1 MIELMMT
8 YKALVKMSGITKRFP
23 GVMANSN
30 VDFELHPAEIH
41 SILGE
46 NGAGKTTLMNILA
59 GMHQPDAGTILVRDQ
74 TVKIRSPQDSLRLG
88 IGMVYQHFALI
99 PNLTVIENLVL
110 GFEYGAFLNLKRA
123 KRKLQQI
130 STAYGLSID
139 PERKIQDLSVSQR
152 QRTEILK
159 ILFHESDIL
168 ILDEPTS
175 MLSPIEIKD
184 LFLTLKSLRKAGK
197 SVVLITHNL
206 SEALSISDRIT
217 IMRSG
222 KNAAELSGDR
232 LMAMDMETASNKILE
247 IMFGA
252 VPKPQA
258 GVSQSVSADE
268 PLLEFKQVEALNS
281 QGVVGLKSLS
291 FSIAKGEIF
300 GVTGAESE
308 GRRLLAEVIGG
319 QRRTTAGKLFYRGRD
334 ITRTNTAE
342 RFELGIRYIT
352 DDRMNE
358 GCVLD
363 MALSENAIL
372 QSYYRQPFSRFGIL
386 NHANVQSFTGDLIS
400 RFGIRATGPDAR
412 VSTLS
417 GGNIQKFILA
427 RSLSGGPGLIVC
439 SNPTYG
445 LDATTVRFVQQLL
458 KEESRQG
465 AAVLLITTDMDELF
479 SCSNRIGVLF
489 NGGISGFM
497 DRSDATAE
505 KIGKLMLGIRK

>member
-1 MIELMMT
+1 MMT
-8 YKALVKMSGITKRFP
+8 NKTLIRMIGITKKFP
-23 GVMANSN
+23 GVVANNN
-30 VDFELHPAEIH
+30 VDFDLHSSEIH

-46 NGAGKTTLMNILA
+46 NGAGKTTLMNILS
-59 GMHQPDAGTILVRDQ
+59 GMHQPDTGTIIVRDQ

-88 IGMVYQHFALI
+88 IGMVYQHFTLI
-99 PNLTVIENLVL
+99 PTLTVMENLVL
-110 GFEYGAFLNLKRA
+110 GFEDGLFLNLKRA
-123 KRKLQQI
+123 GQRLQKI
-130 STAYGLSID
+130 SATYGLSID
-139 PERKIQDLSVSQR
+139 PEKKIQDLSVSER

-159 ILFHESDIL
+159 ILFHESDVL

-175 MLSPIEIKD
+175 MLSPTETEN
-184 LFLTLKSLRKAGK
+184 LFHTLKLLRKSGK

-206 SEALSISDRIT
+206 SEALFISDRIT

-222 KNAAELSGDR
+222 KNAAEFSGDM
-232 LMAMDMETASNKILE
+232 LLAVDAKTASNRILE
-247 IMFGA
+247 VMFGA
-252 VPKPQA
+252 VP
-258 GVSQSVSADE
+258 E
-268 PLLEFKQVEALNS
+268 PRQQMVQKIFPAEPVLELKQVEALNS
-281 QGVVGLKSLS
+281 QGVVGLKRIS
-291 FSIAKGEIF
+291 FSVAKGEIV
-300 GVTGAESE
+300 GVTGVDSE
-308 GRRLLAEVIGG
+308 DRHLLAEVIGG
-319 QRRTTAGKLFYRGRD
+319 QRRTTAGKLFYRGRN
-334 ITRTNTAE
+334 ITLTNIAE
-342 RFELGIRYIT
+342 RFEQGIRYVT

-386 NHANVQSFTGDLIS
+386 NPANVQSFTEDLIS
-400 RFGIRATGPDAR
+400 RFGIRTTGSDAR

-427 RSLSGGPGLIVC
+427 RSLSGGPALIVC

-458 KEESRQG
+458 KEESRRG
-465 AAVLLITTDMDELF
+465 TAVLLITTDMDELF

-505 KIGKLMLGIRK
+505 KVGKLMLGIRE

>member
-1 MIELMMT
+1 MMT
-8 YKALVKMSGITKRFP
+8 NKTLIRMIGITKKFP
-23 GVMANSN
+23 GVVANNN
-30 VDFELHPAEIH
+30 VDFDLHSSEIH

-46 NGAGKTTLMNILA
+46 NGAGKTTLMNILS
-59 GMHQPDAGTILVRDQ
+59 GMHQPDTGTIIVRDQ

-88 IGMVYQHFALI
+88 IGMVYQHFTLI
-99 PNLTVIENLVL
+99 PTLTVMENLVL
-110 GFEYGAFLNLKRA
+110 GFEDGLFLNLKRA
-123 KRKLQQI
+123 GQRLQKI
-130 STAYGLSID
+130 SATYSLSID
-139 PERKIQDLSVSQR
+139 PEKKIQDLSVSER

-159 ILFHESDIL
+159 ILFHESDVL

-175 MLSPIEIKD
+175 MLSPTETEN
-184 LFLTLKSLRKAGK
+184 LFHTLKLLRKSGK

-206 SEALSISDRIT
+206 SEALFISDRIT

-222 KNAAELSGDR
+222 KNAAEFSGDM
-232 LMAMDMETASNKILE
+232 LLAVDAKTASNRILE
-247 IMFGA
+247 VMFGA
-252 VPKPQA
+252 VP
-258 GVSQSVSADE
+258 E
-268 PLLEFKQVEALNS
+268 PRQQMVQKIFPAEPVLELKQVEALNS
-281 QGVVGLKSLS
+281 QGVVGLKRIS
-291 FSIAKGEIF
+291 FSVAKGEIV
-300 GVTGAESE
+300 GVTGVDSE
-308 GRRLLAEVIGG
+308 DRRLLAEVIGG

-334 ITRTNTAE
+334 ITLTNIAE
-342 RFELGIRYIT
+342 RFERGIRYVT

-386 NHANVQSFTGDLIS
+386 NPVNVQSFTEDLIS
-400 RFGIRATGPDAR
+400 HFGIRTTGSDAR
-412 VSTLS
+412 VGTLS

-445 LDATTVRFVQQLL
+445 LDAETVRFIQQLL
-458 KEESRQG
+458 KEESRRG

-505 KIGKLMLGIRK
+505 KVGKLMLGIRE

>member
-1 MIELMMT
+1 MI
-8 YKALVKMSGITKRFP
+8 GITKSFP
-23 GVMANSN
+23 DVVANNN
-30 VDFELHPAEIH
+30 VDFDLRSSEIH
-41 SILGE
+41 SVLGE

-59 GMHQPDAGTILVRDQ
+59 GMHQPDAGTIIVRDQ

-88 IGMVYQHFALI
+88 IGMVYQHFTLI

-110 GFEYGAFLNLKRA
+110 GFEDGLFLNLKKAEQR
-123 KRKLQQI
+123 LQKI
-130 STAYGLSID
+130 SAAYGLSID
-139 PERKIQDLSVSQR
+139 PERKIQDLSVSER

-159 ILFHESDIL
+159 ILFHKSDVL

-175 MLSPIEIKD
+175 MLSPAETED
-184 LFLTLKSLRKAGK
+184 LFHTLKSLRKAGK

-222 KNAAELSGDR
+222 KKAAELSGDMLR
-232 LMAMDMETASNKILE
+232 AMDAETASNRILE
-247 IMFGA
+247 VMFGA
-252 VPKPQA
+252 VPEPQA
-258 GVSQSVSADE
+258 RLAKKDFADE
-268 PLLEFKQVEALNS
+268 PVLELKRVVALNS
-281 QGVVGLKSLS
+281 RGVVGLKRIS
-291 FSIAKGEIF
+291 FGIAKGEIV
-300 GVTGAESE
+300 GVTGVDSE
-308 GRRLLAEVIGG
+308 DRRLLAEVIGG
-319 QRRTTAGKLFYRGRD
+319 QKRTTAGKLLYRGRD
-334 ITRTNTAE
+334 ITLKNIAH
-342 RFELGIRYIT
+342 RFELGIRYVT

-363 MALSENAIL
+363 MALAENAIL

-386 NHANVQSFTGDLIS
+386 NHVNVQSYTGDLIS

-439 SNPTYG
+439 NNPTYG
-445 LDATTVRFVQQLL
+445 LDATTVRLIQQLL

-479 SCSNRIGVLF
+479 SCSSRIAVLF
-489 NGGISGFM
+489 KGEISGFM

-505 KIGKLMLGIRK
+505 KIGKLMLGIRD

>member
-1 MIELMMT
+1 MI
-8 YKALVKMSGITKRFP
+8 GITKKFP
-23 GVMANSN
+23 GVVANNN
-30 VDFELHPAEIH
+30 VDFDLHSSEIH

-46 NGAGKTTLMNILA
+46 NGAGKTTLMNILS
-59 GMHQPDAGTILVRDQ
+59 GMHQPDTGTIIVRDQ

-88 IGMVYQHFALI
+88 IGMVYQHFTLI
-99 PNLTVIENLVL
+99 PTLTVMENLVL
-110 GFEYGAFLNLKRA
+110 GFEDGLFLNLKRA
-123 KRKLQQI
+123 GQRLQKI
-130 STAYGLSID
+130 SATYSLSID
-139 PERKIQDLSVSQR
+139 PEKKIQDLSVSER

-159 ILFHESDIL
+159 ILFHESDVL

-175 MLSPIEIKD
+175 MLSPTETEN
-184 LFLTLKSLRKAGK
+184 LFHTLKLLRKSGK

-206 SEALSISDRIT
+206 SEALFISDRIT

-222 KNAAELSGDR
+222 KNAAEFSGDM
-232 LMAMDMETASNKILE
+232 LLAVDAKTASNRILE
-247 IMFGA
+247 VMFGA
-252 VPKPQA
+252 VP
-258 GVSQSVSADE
+258 E
-268 PLLEFKQVEALNS
+268 PRQQMVQKIFPAEPVLELKQVEALNS
-281 QGVVGLKSLS
+281 QGVVGLKRIS
-291 FSIAKGEIF
+291 FSVAKGEIV
-300 GVTGAESE
+300 GVTGVDSE
-308 GRRLLAEVIGG
+308 DRRLLAEVIGG

-334 ITRTNTAE
+334 ITLTNIAE
-342 RFELGIRYIT
+342 RFERGIRYVT

-386 NHANVQSFTGDLIS
+386 NPVNVQSFTEDLIS
-400 RFGIRATGPDAR
+400 HFGIRTTGSDAR
-412 VSTLS
+412 VGTLS

-445 LDATTVRFVQQLL
+445 LDAETVRFIQQLL
-458 KEESRQG
+458 KEESRRG

-505 KIGKLMLGIRK
+505 KVGKLMLGIRE

>member
-1 MIELMMT
+1 MMT
-8 YKALVKMSGITKRFP
+8 NKTLIRMIGITKKFP
-23 GVMANSN
+23 GVVANDN
-30 VDFELHPAEIH
+30 VDFDLHSSEIH

-46 NGAGKTTLMNILA
+46 NGAGKTTLMNILS
-59 GMHQPDAGTILVRDQ
+59 GMHQPDTGTIIVRDQ
-74 TVKIRSPQDSLRLG
+74 TVNIRSPQDSLRLG
-88 IGMVYQHFALI
+88 IGMVYQHFTLI
-99 PNLTVIENLVL
+99 PTLTVMENLVL
-110 GFEYGAFLNLKRA
+110 GFEDGLFLNLKRA
-123 KRKLQQI
+123 GQRLQKI
-130 STAYGLSID
+130 SATYGLSID
-139 PERKIQDLSVSQR
+139 PEKKIQDLSVSER

-159 ILFHESDIL
+159 ILFHESDVL

-175 MLSPIEIKD
+175 MLSPTETEN
-184 LFLTLKSLRKAGK
+184 LFHTLKLLRKSGK

-206 SEALSISDRIT
+206 SEALFISDRIT

-222 KNAAELSGDR
+222 KNAAEFSGDM
-232 LMAMDMETASNKILE
+232 LMAVDAKTASNRILE
-247 IMFGA
+247 VMFGA
-252 VPKPQA
+252 VP
-258 GVSQSVSADE
+258 E
-268 PLLEFKQVEALNS
+268 PRQRMAQKIFPAEPVLELKQVEALNS
-281 QGVVGLKSLS
+281 QGVVGLKRIS
-291 FSIAKGEIF
+291 FSVAKGEIV
-300 GVTGAESE
+300 GVTGVDSE
-308 GRRLLAEVIGG
+308 DRRLLAEVIGG

-334 ITRTNTAE
+334 ITLTNIAE
-342 RFELGIRYIT
+342 RFERGIRYVT

-386 NHANVQSFTGDLIS
+386 NPVNVQSFTEDLIS
-400 RFGIRATGPDAR
+400 RFGIRTTGSDAR

-458 KEESRQG
+458 KEESRRG
-465 AAVLLITTDMDELF
+465 VAVLLITTDMDELF

-497 DRSDATAE
+497 DRSDTTAE
-505 KIGKLMLGIRK
+505 KVGKLMLGFRE